1 MYGKGLLK
9 GLSITAKHLFG
20 KAITQQYP
28 EEKPSLPERSH
39 GFFEFILEKCISCGL
54 CAKACPN
61 NVIQLSSERGEDKKR
76 KLTEYKM
83 EIGYC
88 LFCGLCVEACPTDAL
103 NFTSNFELSCYTRN
117 CTVYDFLEKS
127 GEGHSKV

>member
-9 GLSITAKHLFG
+9 GLSITLGHLFG
-20 KAITQQYP
+20 KTITQQYP
-28 EEKPSLPERSH
+28 EVKPNLPPRSH
-39 GFFEFILEKCISCGL
+39 GFFDFSVDKCISCGM
-54 CAKACPN
+54 CAKSCPN
-61 NVIQLSSERGEDKKR
+61 NVIELDSARGEDKK
-76 KLTEYKM
+76 KYLTKFKM

-103 NFTSNFELSCYTRN
+103 NFTTDFELSKYTREG
-117 CTVYDFLEKS
+117 TVYDFLNKS